1 MPMNLGF
8 VALPALF
15 TNTPAARLTAGFA
28 CLFFV
33 LVVSFSTSFMK
44 GLGAGRQFKY
54 YLCALLTL
62 ACTLGVIFADN
73 AMLLFTLW
81 GFLGL
86 LLYLMVGFGTKRGT
100 PEAARKALVIVGG
113 TDALMLFGIVAV
125 WLLTHGTSA
134 GMDSLFGMRFSE
146 LSVPLHGEAAAVAY
160 LCIAAAAL
168 AKAGAMPFHTW
179 VPDTAENAPAP
190 VAAFLPASLDK
201 LLGVFFLARI
211 STDVFV
217 MTPVMNTV
225 LMATGS
231 VTIVAAVMMAMV
243 QHDMKRLLGYHAVSQ
258 VGYMIL
264 GIGTGN
270 PVGIAGGLFHMFNNT
285 IYKSSLF
292 FASGAV
298 EKRTGTTDLENLGG
312 LAKAMP
318 MVFLAFVTASL
329 SISGVPPFNGFASK
343 WMIYQGIL
351 ASSAGWGWL
360 RILWLVAAMFGSAL
374 TLASF
379 MKLIHAVFLGQPS
392 TTVND
397 ALAERPGRTG
407 FAMGMP
413 LAVLSLLCIGL
424 GVAAWKLPLGALLR
438 PLPGGDPAAPGLWN
452 SGVVTVMI
460 VAGFLVGLL
469 VYSWGRTG
477 RGRSSEPFVGGETL
491 ADIPEMRVSGVEF
504 YGTVKDIPFMRMM
517 YRAAE
522 RKLFDLYELGLKLLG
537 WIGEVLSD
545 LHDGLLGRYVL
556 WMFAGLV
563 LLYLAL
569 M

>member
-1 MPMNLGF
+1 M
-8 VALPALF
+8 
-15 TNTPAARLTAGFA
+15 
-28 CLFFV
+28 
-33 LVVSFSTSFMK
+33 
-44 GLGAGRQFKY
+44 
-54 YLCALLTL
+54 
-62 ACTLGVIFADN
+62 IFADN
-73 AMLLFTLW
+73 LMLLFTLW

-86 LLYLMVGFGTKRGT
+86 LLYLMIGFGTRKGT

-113 TDALMLFGIVAV
+113 TDVLMLFGIVAV
-125 WLLTHGTSA
+125 WLLTFGASA
-134 GMDSLFGMRFSE
+134 GIDSLFGMRISE
-146 LSVPLHGEAAAVAY
+146 LEIPLRGEAAVVAY

-211 STDVFV
+211 STEAFV

-243 QHDMKRLLGYHAVSQ
+243 QHDLKRLLGYHAVSQ
-258 VGYMIL
+258 VGYMVL

-270 PVGIAGGLFHMFNNT
+270 PIGIAGGLFHMFNHT
-285 IYKSSLF
+285 VYKSSLF
-292 FASGAV
+292 LSGGVV
-298 EKRTGTTDLENLGG
+298 EKRTGTTDLEKLGG

-318 MVFLAFVTASL
+318 MVFLAFVIASL

-351 ASSAGWGWL
+351 ASTAGWAWL
-360 RILWLVAAMFGSAL
+360 RVLWLVAAMFGSAL

-379 MKLIHAVFLGQPS
+379 MKLIHAIFLGQPS
-392 TTVND
+392 ATVG
-397 ALAERPGRTG
+397 AAISERPGRTG

-413 LAVLSLLCIGL
+413 LAVLSLLCVGL
-424 GVAAWKLPLGALLR
+424 GVAAWKLPLGSLLR
-438 PLPGGDPAAPGLWN
+438 PLPGGDPSAAGLWS
-452 SGVVTVMI
+452 SGLVTVMI

-469 VYSWGRTG
+469 VYAWGRAG
-477 RGRSSEPFVGGETL
+477 KARSAEPFMGGETV
-491 ADIPEMRVSGVEF
+491 ADVPDMRVSGVEF
-504 YGTVKDIPFMRMM
+504 YATVSDIPFMRVM
-517 YRAAE
+517 YRAAAK
-522 RKLFDLYELGLKLLG
+522 KLFDLYDLGLKLLG

-556 WMFAGLV
+556 WVFAGLV
-563 LLYLAL
+563 LLYFAL

>member
-1 MPMNLGF
+1 MLG
-8 VALPALF
+8 LPILPGLF
-15 TNTPAARLTAGFA
+15 ADTPAARLTAGFA

-33 LVVSFSTSFMK
+33 LFASFSARFMR
-44 GLGAGRQFKY
+44 GMGAGRQFKY
-54 YLCALLTL
+54 YISSLLTL
-62 ACTLGVIFADN
+62 LCTLGVIFADN
-73 AMLLFTLW
+73 LMLLFTLW

-86 LLYLMVGFGTKRGT
+86 LLYLMIGFGGRKGT

-113 TDALMLFGIVAV
+113 TDVLMLFGIVAV
-125 WLLTHGTSA
+125 WLVTHGASA
-134 GMDSLFGMRFSE
+134 GIDSLFGIRISD
-146 LSVPLHGEAAAVAY
+146 LSVPLRGEAAVTAY

-201 LLGVFFLARI
+201 LLGVFFLARMSI
-211 STDVFV
+211 EAFV

-225 LMATGS
+225 LMALGS

-243 QHDMKRLLGYHAVSQ
+243 QHDLKRLLGYHAVSQ
-258 VGYMIL
+258 VGYMVL

-270 PVGIAGGLFHMFNNT
+270 PIGIAGGLFHMFNNA
-285 IYKSSLF
+285 IYKSGLF
-292 FASGAV
+292 LAGGVV
-298 EKRTGTTDLENLGG
+298 EKRTGTTDLEKLGG

-318 MVFLAFVTASL
+318 MVFLAFVIASL

-351 ASSAGWGWL
+351 SSSAGWGWL
-360 RILWLVAAMFGSAL
+360 RALWLVAAMFGSAL

-379 MKLIHAVFLGQPS
+379 MKLIHAIFLGQPS
-392 TTVND
+392 ATVGSV
-397 ALAERPGRTG
+397 LEERPGGTG

-413 LAVLSLLCIGL
+413 LAVLSTLCLVL
-424 GVAAWKLPLGALLR
+424 GVGAWKLPLGELLR
-438 PLPGGDPAAPGLWN
+438 PLPGGDPLPPGLWS
-452 SGVVTVMI
+452 SGLVTVMI
-460 VAGFLVGLL
+460 AAGFLVGLL
-469 VYSWGRTG
+469 VYSWGRAGKARVT
-477 RGRSSEPFVGGETL
+477 EPFMGGETV
-491 ADIPEMRVSGVEF
+491 ADVPGMRVSGVEF
-504 YGTVKDIPFMRMM
+504 YATVRDIPFMRMM

-522 RKLFDLYELGLKLLG
+522 RKLFDIYDLGLKLLG

-556 WMFAGLV
+556 WVFAGLV

-569 M
+569 K